1 MMVDVSL
8 FLDHLDLDSVQFS
21 VKSHRTFVRDNA
33 HLFTGT
39 WDEVHAKKVQFQN
52 AVRYSVPRRLTL
64 ATPNVEWDAVKELF
78 GDTPLTIRFSGA
90 VVIGDKVEPNIVGIQ
105 AFRRPFALVNTW
117 HSVRNPVAEK
127 CNAAFFRW
135 CTENSITQLELDER
149 GPVLSDDAILDFCFG
164 PHATDLD
171 PRHRKARFQY
181 SAAFVVRLLET
192 NRKCDRKGSITMDLL
207 TQMAAAP
214 NFTELAPYR
223 AGKTRRHHFV
233 DVTSFLLPDEF
244 DVKIDCSY
252 RQWGRWNCRI
262 EFYRPVQP
270 SQ

>member
-1 MMVDVSL
+1 MQWDV
-8 FLDHLDLDSVQFS
+8 
-21 VKSHRTFVRDNA
+21 
-33 HLFTGT
+33 
-39 WDEVHAKKVQFQN
+39 
-52 AVRYSVPRRLTL
+52 
-64 ATPNVEWDAVKELF
+64 VKELF
-78 GDTPLTIRFSGA
+78 GDTPLTIRVSGA

-105 AFRRPFALVNTW
+105 EFLRPFALVNCLKITARESW
-117 HSVRNPVAEK
+117 HSVRNAVAEK

-181 SAAFVVRLLET
+181 SAEFVVRLLEA
-192 NRKCDRKGSITMDLL
+192 NRKCVRKGSITMDLL
-207 TQMAAAP
+207 TQMAAAS

-223 AGKTRRHHFV
+223 AGEIRRHRFV
-233 DVTSFLLPDEF
+233 DVSMFLLPDEF

-252 RQWGRWNCRI
+252 RQWGTWNCRI
-262 EFYRPVQP
+262 EFYRPARP